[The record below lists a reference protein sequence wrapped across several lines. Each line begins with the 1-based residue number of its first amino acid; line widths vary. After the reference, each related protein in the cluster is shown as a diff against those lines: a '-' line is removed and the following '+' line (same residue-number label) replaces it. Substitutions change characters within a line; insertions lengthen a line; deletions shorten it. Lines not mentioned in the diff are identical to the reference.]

1 MAISSPGS
9 GRKLQLDIALTNVF
23 VGFRLFYP
31 GCVDDLVLVDNRR
44 VARKAKAKM
53 HTLFGWSSIV
63 AALLAPVAGRD
74 KP

>member
-9 GRKLQLDIALTNVF
+9 GRKLQREIALTNVF

-31 GCVDDLVLVDNRR
+31 GCVDDPVLVDKRR

-53 HTLFGWSSIV
+53 HTLFG
-63 AALLAPVAGRD
+63 
-74 KP
+74 